1 MLGLV
6 SQLHARLR
14 LRHLLALF
22 LVLLA
27 LLFMPLGVQ
36 TRTSEALAD
45 MVHAPAFGIVAV
57 LIAGWVTRWNAG
69 RGESSRRWSPEAVCL
84 AVWFGVT
91 LLGGATEI
99 VQGWVGRGKSL
110 HDAVSNSLGAA
121 AFLAAYL
128 AINSATTGSRAR
140 YALLGVV
147 GLAAAWSVPLTAL
160 ADVWRQHRDVPLLA
174 DFEHPGELNRWI
186 EHHVGVK
193 RSQQHVTRG
202 EWSVSVEFEPN
213 HFSAFVLRMADLDWS
228 DYDALEFD
236 LFLPEPLAKPLYL
249 KLVDR
254 PYNGKI
260 EDRYDV
266 ALTLEPGHNQVRI
279 PLADVVS
286 APRGRT
292 FDLSRLWWLEFYIID
307 GRAPTMIFLDHLRLT
322 KTPGS
327 TESIAP

>member
-6 SQLHARLR
+6 SQLASRLR
-14 LRHLLALF
+14 LRHVLALF
-22 LVLLA
+22 AALLA

-45 MVHAPAFGIVAV
+45 MAHAPAFGIVAV
-57 LIAGWVTRWNAG
+57 LIAGWATRHWAVG
-69 RGESSRRWSPEAVCL
+69 SAADRRWSPEAVCL
-84 AVWFGVT
+84 AVWLGVT

-147 GLAAAWSVPLTAL
+147 GLAAAWSVPLVSL
-160 ADVWRQHRDVPLLA
+160 ADVWRQYLEVPMLA
-174 DFEHPGELNRWI
+174 DFERASELDRWTP
-186 EHHVGVK
+186 HHVGMV
-193 RSQQHVTRG
+193 RTRRHATHG
-202 EWSVSVEFEPN
+202 QWSAALEFEP
-213 HFSAFVLRMADLDWS
+213 HDFSGVTLRVADLDWS
-228 DYDALEFD
+228 GYDTLEFD
-236 LFLPEPLAKPLYL
+236 LYVPEPLAKPVYL

-254 PYNGKI
+254 PYNGKQD
-260 EDRYDV
+260 DRFDV
-266 ALTLEPGHNQVRI
+266 QLALEPGHNHVRV

-286 APRGRT
+286 APRGRP
-292 FDLSRLWWLEFYIID
+292 FDLSRLWWLEFYVLE
-307 GRAPTMIFLDHLRLT
+307 GREPQQIFLDNMRLSA
-322 KTPGS
+322 GG
-327 TESIAP
+327 